1 LQKMLGNNHL
11 QPATKKENDDE
22 SLVSSS
28 SISPSSEH
36 AMTTGAPSPVDA
48 LGTVPTPLT
57 RDSIYL
63 KRLSRVKDPVSQ
75 IETFNSTFSLEESS
89 ERSRNRARAKQILS
103 GIEDPE
109 RPQ

>member
-1 LQKMLGNNHL
+1 MLGNKHL
-11 QPATKKENDDE
+11 QPATKKDNDDE
-22 SLVSSS
+22 SLISSS

-36 AMTTGAPSPVDA
+36 AITTGTSPVDA
-48 LGTVPTPLT
+48 LGTIPTPLT

-109 RPQ
+109 HPQ